1 MVRLLHIESCPRGD
15 ITYSFSLSK
24 VFLEVYKE
32 FHSSDTIEV
41 MNLWKI
47 DFPPVIGEMVKA
59 RYAEIDS
66 HKWTSNNAEA
76 WPMIKRYAEHFKSA
90 DKYLITIPT
99 WSFGIPYVLKEY
111 IDVVT
116 QPELLIEFTPDGI
129 VRGLVADHP
138 ACVLYERGG
147 CTGPGSGR
155 DAMVFQVSFMT
166 GWLRL
171 IGINHV
177 YSVFEETI
185 GGDPQRVREAREKT
199 EKIATSIA
207 RSF

>member
-1 MVRLLHIESCPRGD
+1 MARLLHIESCPRGD
-15 ITYSFSLSK
+15 TASPFSLSK
-24 VFLEVYKE
+24 VFLKVYKE

-47 DFPPVIGEMVKA
+47 DFPPAIGEAMEA

-76 WPMIKRYAEHFKSA
+76 WPMIGRYAEHFKSA

-111 IDVVT
+111 IDVIT

-129 VRGLVADHP
+129 VRGLVADRP
-138 ACVLYERGG
+138 ACVLYGRGG
-147 CTGPGSGR
+147 CAGPGSGR
-155 DAMVFQVSFMT
+155 DAMVFQVSFMA

-171 IGINHV
+171 IGITHV
-177 YSVFEETI
+177 YSVLEEAA
-185 GGDPQRVREAREKT
+185 GADPQRVREARGKA